1 MSPRLAHILV
11 ALLCP
16 ALALAWGQHGHR
28 IVGEI
33 AQQRL
38 TPRASAAV
46 AGLLAGERE
55 PTLAGV
61 SNWAD
66 ALRWRDPELFQRS
79 KRWHFVNFHDR
90 DCHYVPARDCPH
102 GDCIVAATQE
112 QLRVLADTR
121 LPREQRAQ
129 ALKFVVHFIGDIHQP
144 LHAGN
149 RDDRGGNEY
158 QIRYRGHGTNLH
170 KVWDG
175 LILGQ
180 AGFDPEDDAQRLAK
194 TQVAAAELRTDARAP
209 ERWARESCLA
219 IDANAIYPPSHRIDR
234 AYLGVHRSL
243 AEQRLL
249 LAGARLAA
257 ELNAILK

>member
-1 MSPRLAHILV
+1 MRPYLALILT

-16 ALALAWGQHGHR
+16 ALALAWGPHGHR
-28 IVGEI
+28 IVGQI
-33 AQQRL
+33 AQAKL
-38 TPRASAAV
+38 DPAARAQVAA
-46 AGLLAGERE
+46 LLAGERD

-66 ALRWRDPELFQRS
+66 TLRWRDPELFQRS
-79 KRWHFVNFHDR
+79 KRWHFINFHDA
-90 DCHYVPARDCPH
+90 DCSYVPARDC
-102 GDCIVAATQE
+102 IVAATEE
-112 QLRVLADTR
+112 QLRILGNTR

-149 RDDRGGNEY
+149 RDDHGGNDY
-158 QIRYRGHGTNLH
+158 QIRYDGRGTNLH

-175 LILGQ
+175 LVLGR
-180 AGFDPEDDAQRLAK
+180 AAFDPAADAQRLAE
-194 TQVAAAELRTDARAP
+194 TPVPAANLRTDRRAP

-234 AYLGVHRSL
+234 AYLDAHRPL

-257 ELNAILK
+257 ELDAVLR